1 VRPATRRRSVPV
13 AATLLVGS
21 LLVACGIPTES
32 SPRALNDPNTT
43 TTAPPA
49 VVGNAAQAV
58 LYLSRG
64 PADEELEAVTRGL
77 ESAPS
82 PTTVL
87 EALLEAPNEAETER
101 QLTTLIPA
109 DTTLVAA
116 QLDEQTDLLTVEFS
130 EEQWQSLSGDTAT
143 GAYAQVVLTV
153 TRLDGVQSVQFV
165 LDGEVI
171 RAPTSE
177 GSLQEVVTD
186 SDYRALDPEAG

>member
-1 VRPATRRRSVPV
+1 MTPLARSRT
-13 AATLLVGS
+13 TLLATI
-21 LLVACGIPTES
+21 LLLGGLLGACGIPTES

-49 VVGNAAQAV
+49 VAGSAASAV

-64 PADEELEAVTRGL
+64 PADDQLEAVERGL
-77 ESAPS
+77 ESAPT

-87 EALLEAPNEAETER
+87 EALLMAPNEAEAAR

-116 QLDEQTDLLTVEFS
+116 DLDEQADLLTVEFS
-130 EEQWQSLSGDTAT
+130 EEQWQSLQGDTAT

-153 TRLDGVQSVQFV
+153 TRLDGVASVQFV
-165 LDGEVI
+165 LDGEII

-177 GSLQEVVTD
+177 GRVKEVVSA
-186 SDYRALDPEAG
+186 SDYRALDPG